1 MTSLQRFRTLLPFM
15 TAIYSKTSSA
25 ERTVTLQEGILQLS
39 SLVNPESAEQWTLV
53 RQDADRLLRLWG
65 VKESDPAATEMAT
78 QLLGMIDSF
87 VAEHPEDVS
96 LVIEEKE
103 EPAPQPPPASA
114 APVPSVESLLAP
126 ALNPFV
132 LFNEP
137 EPSPP
142 SSDVKVVV
150 IHDTPASAVDSA
162 EELEDAD
169 EEEEAE
175 EAEEEEEEE
184 DSPSGC
190 LAVST
195 SLDDDEED
203 DEDENDG
210 VEVQK
215 IFFKGRSYW
224 LGSDNKIYACADDDE
239 IGDEIGDY
247 NPAEKKPR
255 FY

>member
-25 ERTVTLQEGILQLS
+25 ERTITLQEGILQLS
-39 SLVNPESAEQWTLV
+39 SLVNPGTAEQWALV

-87 VAEHPEDVS
+87 VAEHPEEVG
-96 LVIEEKE
+96 LIIEEKE
-103 EPAPQPPPASA
+103 AP
-114 APVPSVESLLAP
+114 APVPVLPPAPSVDALLESRA
-126 ALNPFV
+126 NPFV
-132 LFNEP
+132 LFDED
-137 EPSPP
+137 EPP
-142 SSDVKVVV
+142 SNTKVVV
-150 IHDTPASAVDSA
+150 IHETPASAIDSA
-162 EELEDAD
+162 EELEDAEEGEEA
-169 EEEEAE
+169 EEEEGE
-175 EAEEEEEEE
+175 EAEEEEE
-184 DSPSGC
+184 PSGC

-195 SLDDDEED
+195 SLDDEED
-203 DEDENDG
+203 DENDG

-215 IFFKGRSYW
+215 IFFKGRAYW

-239 IGDEIGDY
+239 IGEEIGDY

>member
-25 ERTVTLQEGILQLS
+25 ERTITLQEGILQLS
-39 SLVNPESAEQWTLV
+39 SLVNPGTAEQWALV
-53 RQDADRLLRLWG
+53 RGDADRLLRLWG

-87 VAEHPEDVS
+87 VAEHPEDVG
-96 LVIEEKE
+96 LIIEEKE
-103 EPAPQPPPASA
+103 APAPPPVQPPA
-114 APVPSVESLLAP
+114 PSVEALLESQA
-126 ALNPFV
+126 NPFV
-132 LFNEP
+132 LFEEEP
-137 EPSPP
+137 APP
-142 SSDVKVVV
+142 SNIKVVV
-150 IHDTPASAVDSA
+150 IHETPASAVDSA
-162 EELEDAD
+162 EELEDED
-169 EEEEAE
+169 EDED
-175 EAEEEEEEE
+175 EE
-184 DSPSGC
+184 DSGDKDEDEEPSGC

-195 SLDDDEED
+195 LLDVEEE
-203 DEDENDG
+203 EDENDG

-239 IGDEIGDY
+239 IGEEIGDY

>member
-25 ERTVTLQEGILQLS
+25 ERTITLQEGILQLS
-39 SLVNPESAEQWTLV
+39 SLVNPGTAEQWALV

-87 VAEHPEDVS
+87 VAEHPEDVG
-96 LVIEEKE
+96 LIIEEKE
-103 EPAPQPPPASA
+103 APAPAP
-114 APVPSVESLLAP
+114 APVLSQSLSPAPSVEALLESRA
-126 ALNPFV
+126 NPFV
-132 LFNEP
+132 LFDED
-137 EPSPP
+137 EPP
-142 SSDVKVVV
+142 SNTKVVV
-150 IHDTPASAVDSA
+150 IHETPASAIDSA
-162 EELEDAD
+162 EELEDA
-169 EEEEAE
+169 EEGEEAE

-184 DSPSGC
+184 PSGC

-195 SLDDDEED
+195 SLDDEE
-203 DEDENDG
+203 EDENDG

-215 IFFKGRSYW
+215 IFFKGRAYW

-239 IGDEIGDY
+239 IGEEIGDY